1 MGFLKRF
8 LSLGSSKSRKN
19 KKKQAPAN
27 APVDAEGRILPGQ
40 LPQDVDSN
48 ANKLLRSSS
57 TKFSVMSAIDYT
69 NLPPLPP
76 LREYPTHLLH
86 IPGFSYLHSPLS
98 QRPLGYPSFDPN
110 SLTSHCGNNPWSFP

>member
-19 KKKQAPAN
+19 KKKQAAAAN
-27 APVDAEGRILPGQ
+27 ARVDADGRLLAERPK
-40 LPQDVDSN
+40 QDAETS

-69 NLPPLPP
+69 DIPPVPP
-76 LREYPTHLLH
+76 LREY
-86 IPGFSYLHSPLS
+86 
-98 QRPLGYPSFDPN
+98 
-110 SLTSHCGNNPWSFP
+110 TS